1 MKNFQKFIS
10 LFLLVVI
17 STGIIEYT
25 RNYKTY
31 KYKDGGEYI
40 KSLYVGEK
48 EINLTGGNLVNI
60 SSNAERANIKVAVAD
75 GWQVDKV
82 CYSVNHQ
89 EAKSIYDDE
98 NAELIQI
105 ANGGEVNLN
114 TVDGTYI
121 YIYLKSVSSKNK
133 AKLNMYVEPYDLI
146 SLEPL
151 DNLTIG
157 DTVYIEWNKTDGGEG
172 RKGRCAFVYSDS
184 YSPNESFSDTKE
196 FLKLLY
202 NFTPITANADI
213 ITDDEGTSYVPVYDY
228 DGIKTVKIKRN
239 INCRVY
245 TVIGGKELQFEVLYE

>member
-172 RKGRCAFVYSDS
+172 RKGGVLLCTRTAILQMKAFLIQKNS
-184 YSPNESFSDTKE
+184 
-196 FLKLLY
+196 
-202 NFTPITANADI
+202 
-213 ITDDEGTSYVPVYDY
+213 
-228 DGIKTVKIKRN
+228 
-239 INCRVY
+239 
-245 TVIGGKELQFEVLYE
+245 

>member
-1 MKNFQKFIS
+1 MKKFQKFIS

-17 STGIIEYT
+17 STGIIEYA

-48 EINLTGGNLVNI
+48 EIKLTGGNLVNI

-75 GWQVDKV
+75 GWQVDKI

-89 EAKSIYDDE
+89 EAKSVYDDE
-98 NAELIQI
+98 NAELIEI
-105 ANGGEVNLN
+105 ANGEKANLN

-146 SLEPL
+146 SLKPL

-196 FLKLLY
+196 FLKLLF
-202 NFTPITANADI
+202 NFTPITANADV

-245 TVIGGKELQFEVLYE
+245 TVTGGKELQFEVLYE

>member
-105 ANGGEVNLN
+105 ANG
-114 TVDGTYI
+114 
-121 YIYLKSVSSKNK
+121 
-133 AKLNMYVEPYDLI
+133 
-146 SLEPL
+146 
-151 DNLTIG
+151 
-157 DTVYIEWNKTDGGEG
+157 
-172 RKGRCAFVYSDS
+172 
-184 YSPNESFSDTKE
+184 
-196 FLKLLY
+196 
-202 NFTPITANADI
+202 
-213 ITDDEGTSYVPVYDY
+213 
-228 DGIKTVKIKRN
+228 
-239 INCRVY
+239 
-245 TVIGGKELQFEVLYE
+245 

>member
-1 MKNFQKFIS
+1 MKNFQKVIS

-48 EINLTGGNLVNI
+48 EIKLTGGNLVNI

-75 GWQVDKV
+75 GWQVDKI

-89 EAKSIYDDE
+89 DAKSIYDDE
-98 NAELIQI
+98 NAELIQR
-105 ANGGEVNLN
+105 ANGGEANLN

-133 AKLNMYVEPYDLI
+133 AKLNMYVEPYDI
-146 SLEPL
+146 VSLEPL

-157 DTVYIEWNKTDGGEG
+157 NTVYIEWNKTDGGEG

-245 TVIGGKELQFEVLYE
+245 TVTGGKELQFEVLYE

>member
-17 STGIIEYT
+17 STGIIEYA

-48 EINLTGGNLVNI
+48 EIKLTGGNLVNI

-75 GWQVDKV
+75 GWQVDKI

-105 ANGGEVNLN
+105 ANGGEANLN

-133 AKLNMYVEPYDLI
+133 AKLNMYVEPYDLV

-157 DTVYIEWNKTDGGEG
+157 DTVYIE
-172 RKGRCAFVYSDS
+172 
-184 YSPNESFSDTKE
+184 
-196 FLKLLY
+196 
-202 NFTPITANADI
+202 
-213 ITDDEGTSYVPVYDY
+213 
-228 DGIKTVKIKRN
+228 
-239 INCRVY
+239 
-245 TVIGGKELQFEVLYE
+245 